1 MMQLVDRVE
10 KRRFIGREFVLWLWF
25 ESEVFEAT
33 LHTKEQGDFG
43 LWIEK
48 EILLSAG
55 AETTRIKGSTP
66 AHAREA
72 KEALGLGKLPERAS
86 FRVSLGEREASFSLK
101 AEPLSLSGLSLPT
114 VLGGGDE
121 AAPGELGAPKQGRPK
136 MRRTT
141 VDQDAERDRDNQAEA
156 FYERMMLTR
165 EIEALIEALYRDF
178 LALRLS
184 DTWDALVVPALR
196 AWSRG
201 KAVDAD
207 KYRAARTRAIPTK
220 RR

>member
-1 MMQLVDRVE
+1 
-10 KRRFIGREFVLWLWF
+10 
-25 ESEVFEAT
+25 
-33 LHTKEQGDFG
+33 
-43 LWIEK
+43 
-48 EILLSAG
+48 
-55 AETTRIKGSTP
+55 
-66 AHAREA
+66 
-72 KEALGLGKLPERAS
+72 
-86 FRVSLGEREASFSLK
+86 
-101 AEPLSLSGLSLPT
+101 
-114 VLGGGDE
+114 
-121 AAPGELGAPKQGRPK
+121 